1 MASGE
6 ELAVCVHNYEVLYDR
21 SHKDFHRKDIKRNA
35 WKAVSEELGL
45 EDGKLIFI
53 NQ

>member
-1 MASGE
+1 MASEE
-6 ELAVCVHNYEVLYDR
+6 ELVVCVHNYEVLYDY
-21 SHKDFHRKDIKRNA
+21 KDFHRKDIKRNA

>member
-1 MASGE
+1 MASEE
-6 ELAVCVHNYEVLYDR
+6 ELAVCDHNYEVLYN
-21 SHKDFHRKDIKRNA
+21 RKDIKRNA